1 MSDLPQNIIYE
12 PSLEFSNFVSACVP
26 ESNFGIPYMSVE
38 EVEKALSNLNTKKAT
53 GMDDIP
59 ASFLKTTSSVLAGP
73 LCEIINHSFSEGKFP
88 TEWKCAKIIALY
100 KGGKLSVCD
109 NYRPISVL
117 PVLSKIMEKHISDS
131 FYKYLTDN
139 QLLCS
144 NQSGFRPLHSCQTVL
159 VNIVN
164 EFNVAM
170 NQGNMIGCVA
180 ADLRKAFDVISHEIL
195 LKKMQMYGCNRTC
208 LNWFQSYLS

>member
-1 MSDLPQNIIYE
+1 MILPTNFDHFGTIAKKVLSDLPQNIIYE

-26 ESNFGIPYMSVE
+26 KSNFGIPYMSVE

-59 ASFLKTTSSVLAGP
+59 AGFLKTTSSVLAGP

-100 KGGKLSVCD
+100 KGGKRSVCD

-117 PVLSKIMEKHISDS
+117 PVLSKIMEKQISDS

-144 NQSGFRPLHSCQTVL
+144 NQSGF
-159 VNIVN
+159 
-164 EFNVAM
+164 
-170 NQGNMIGCVA
+170 
-180 ADLRKAFDVISHEIL
+180 
-195 LKKMQMYGCNRTC
+195 
-208 LNWFQSYLS
+208 

>member
-1 MSDLPQNIIYE
+1 
-12 PSLEFSNFVSACVP
+12 
-26 ESNFGIPYMSVE
+26 
-38 EVEKALSNLNTKKAT
+38 
-53 GMDDIP
+53 MDDIP

-100 KGGKLSVCD
+100 KGGKRSVCD

-144 NQSGFRPLHSCQTVL
+144 NQSGFRPWHSCQTVL

-164 EFNVAM
+164 DFNVAM
-170 NQGNMIGCVA
+170 NQGNTSTI
-180 ADLRKAFDVISHEIL
+180 ADARHQEVLPSANSIS
-195 LKKMQMYGCNRTC
+195 KYGVT
-208 LNWFQSYLS
+208 QSYFCCVRETFV